1 MSLRQAFKMSLQS
14 IFSNKVRAF
23 LTMLGIIIGVAA
35 VMIMVSVVQ
44 GGNQEMR
51 EYYESQGVNKI
62 NVFAS
67 TYRGNL
73 DITQELYDYCLTMP
87 ELVMGVTPS
96 STTWGTVR
104 YQTVNCDNNE
114 DMGSPQIYL
123 GSDQFS
129 ICNSYEI
136 EKGRDLSYLDIQKY
150 QKVVVLG
157 SKLADYMFQA
167 QNPVGK
173 TISIGGVNFEVV
185 GVYKAKGGD
194 AGGSYEWMYNY
205 SNYMAVVPYTA
216 NRYMS
221 DKSWATEFTVK
232 ARNSAA
238 TTEAITRIGG
248 FLAGVVPQ
256 NQGDYQVYTEDT
268 WREES
273 ESQNQMMSMIL
284 GGIAGISLLVG
295 GIGIMNIMLVTVTE
309 RTREIGIR
317 KAIGGS
323 RKSII
328 LQFLIESSVL
338 CGTGGVFG
346 VILGYLGTVIA
357 GKLILDMVLLPSLP
371 LGLGAMAFSVI
382 LGVGFGMY
390 PAIKASG
397 LQPVDA
403 LRAD

>member
-1 MSLRQAFKMSLQS
+1 VSLRQAFKMSLQS

-35 VMIMVSVVQ
+35 VMVMVSVVQ

-62 NVFAS
+62 NVFAY

-104 YQTVNCDNNE
+104 YQTVNCDNNQ

-129 ICNSYEI
+129 ICNSFEI
-136 EKGRDLSYLDIQKY
+136 GKGRDLSYLDIQKC

-157 SKLADYMFQA
+157 SKLAEYMFQA
-167 QNPVGK
+167 QNPIGK

-185 GVYKAKGGD
+185 GVYKAKGSS
-194 AGGSYEWMYNY
+194 GGTYSDMYNWI
-205 SNYMAVVPYTA
+205 NYMAVIPYTD
-216 NRYMS
+216 NRYMRE
-221 DKSWATEFTVK
+221 KAWATEFTVK

-256 NQGDYQVYTEDT
+256 DQGDYQVYTEDT
-268 WREES
+268 YREES

-323 RKSII
+323 RRSII

-338 CGTGGVFG
+338 CGTGGIFG

-371 LGLGAMAFSVI
+371 LSLGAMAFSVI